1 MKALLFILILICW
14 QEPVKKTE
22 PVKSGIKMEVDKEY
36 YKQNIQL
43 DSIIA
48 TLNALN
54 RYSDTI
60 DSTKIK

>member
-1 MKALLFILILICW
+1 M
-14 QEPVKKTE
+14 QEPVK
-22 PVKSGIKMEVDKEY
+22 PVKSEIKMEVEKEY

-48 TLNALN
+48 TLNAFQ

-60 DSTKIK
+60 DSLKIKEK